1 MGVFKDLR
9 ALRKQASEIGEA
21 YDSKA
26 NLDRGMAR
34 MRAAQ
39 DMFTEQTNAATMA
52 AGAADTGVAA
62 TAIIAAVAQTSMT
75 INSQPSLRIDL
86 TVMPDGRPPYPATV
100 TAVVQQL
107 YLAKAVPGRSVPVK
121 VDPQDPGSIWIDWV
135 RA

>member
-9 ALRKQASEIGEA
+9 TLRKQASEIGEA

-39 DMFTEQTNAATMA
+39 DMFTEQINAATMA

-62 TAIIAAVAQTSMT
+62 TAIIAAVAQTGMT

-100 TAVVQQL
+100 TEVVQQIF
-107 YLAKAVPGRSVPVK
+107 LAKAVPGRSVPIR
-121 VDPQDPGSIWIDWV
+121 VDPQDPGSIWIDW
-135 RA
+135 AQA